1 MVCVRGARRDDL
13 ARAEFQ
19 EIGRI
24 GVTAPGDRRRSG
36 RRQLLL
42 VASLFLVPL
51 VAAIILYYSSGWRP
65 AVNVQGTLIEPPLPL
80 ADAVSGST
88 LPDGRPADAGV
99 FRDHW
104 SIVYP
109 AAACDAYTEVVLDEL
124 RRVRLALDKDAP
136 RVRRVLLHD
145 GACAGVAISSRDA
158 DLLVLAAAGARGG
171 ALLAAFPP
179 AVDGVAGIYIV
190 DPHGNL
196 MMSYPASGSARGLL
210 KDLERLLKLS
220 HIG

>member
-1 MVCVRGARRDDL
+1 M
-13 ARAEFQ
+13 
-19 EIGRI
+19 
-24 GVTAPGDRRRSG
+24 TAPGDRRRSG

-51 VAAIILYYSSGWRP
+51 VAAILLYYSSSWRP
-65 AVNVQGTLIEPPLPL
+65 AVNVQGTLIEPPLAL
-80 ADAVSGST
+80 ADAISGST
-88 LPDGRPADAGV
+88 LPNGRPADAGV
-99 FRDHW
+99 FRDRW

-109 AAACDAYTEVVLDEL
+109 ASACDAHTEAVLDEL

-136 RVRRVLLHD
+136 RVRLVLLHD
-145 GACAGVAISSRDA
+145 GACSGVAFSERGA
-158 DLLVLAAAGARGG
+158 DLLVLAAAGARGRT
-171 ALLAAFPP
+171 LLGAFPP
-179 AVDGVAGIYIV
+179 AVDGAAGIYIV